1 MVLPPAF
8 ALAAITEREDPRD
21 AFVSNRHR
29 ALAELPPGAVVGTS
43 SLRRESQL
51 RARFPQLAV
60 EPLRGN
66 VQTRLRKLDEGQYAA
81 IILAAAGLKRL
92 GLADRIASLLAP
104 EESLPAVG
112 QGALGIECLA
122 ARTDLPALLAPLDD
136 AATSDCVR
144 AERAMSRALGGSCQV
159 PLGGYAER
167 AERRA
172 AVARL
177 RRAARRSRA
186 RRRRG
191 ERSGRAM
198 RGARHGARREAQGTR
213 RRAHPRRAQP
223 ACAMTAP
230 LAGRGILVTRPA
242 EQARGL
248 AGLIR
253 AAGGEP
259 IVFPAIEIADMLD
272 LQPLFAV
279 IDRLDEFDIAVF
291 ISPSAVNK
299 ALNLIRARREWPAR
313 LAAAAVGRGS
323 AKELARCG
331 IGRVIAPER
340 KFDSEA
346 LLALPGMSDVAGKRV
361 VIFRGDGGRE
371 LLGDTLAARGASV
384 EYAECY
390 RRVKPGAD
398 AAALLRAWGRNEV
411 AAVTVTSSEGLRNL
425 YEVIGKLGQAWLKK
439 TPVFVTHPR
448 IADTARELGVAAVIV
463 TEQGDE
469 GIVAGLTRWFAE
481 K

>member
-1 MVLPPAF
+1 
-8 ALAAITEREDPRD
+8 
-21 AFVSNRHR
+21 
-29 ALAELPPGAVVGTS
+29 
-43 SLRRESQL
+43 
-51 RARFPQLAV
+51 
-60 EPLRGN
+60 
-66 VQTRLRKLDEGQYAA
+66 
-81 IILAAAGLKRL
+81 
-92 GLADRIASLLAP
+92 
-104 EESLPAVG
+104 
-112 QGALGIECLA
+112 
-122 ARTDLPALLAPLDD
+122 
-136 AATSDCVR
+136 
-144 AERAMSRALGGSCQV
+144 
-159 PLGGYAER
+159 
-167 AERRA
+167 
-172 AVARL
+172 
-177 RRAARRSRA
+177 
-186 RRRRG
+186 
-191 ERSGRAM
+191 
-198 RGARHGARREAQGTR
+198 
-213 RRAHPRRAQP
+213 
-223 ACAMTAP
+223 MTAP